1 MTNNKS
7 QSTNIKAYVPG
18 GATCYNCK
26 HSRLL
31 QYGNNPVIAECC
43 AKPQPGNEL
52 FPYERFVAS
61 TPACLGW
68 SKYEGRVKYICV
80 MRPL

>member
-1 MTNNKS
+1 MAKTSNNTTTKI
-7 QSTNIKAYVPG
+7 TT
-18 GATCYNCK
+18 GATCINCK

-31 QYGNNPVIAECC
+31 QYGKNPVIAECC
-43 AKPQPGNEL
+43 AKPQPGDEL